1 MSSPTAAQR
10 AAIEAPLGPT
20 LVVAGPGAGK
30 TYCLIG
36 RVGHLVSGG
45 FRPARICA
53 VTFTNKA
60 AEEIAARLHDSLGAK
75 ADDVHR
81 GTLHGLCV
89 RMLREHPKPIGLRRG
104 FGVADEA
111 YQRLVLRRLGVP
123 RRRWSQLLPLFGR
136 RRLQGY
142 RLTEGD
148 ERIYTR
154 YLESLRD
161 RNMVDFDGIIA
172 LTAQLLAEQDAIA
185 ERWAASWDYL
195 LVDEFQDLNRAQY
208 AILQVLAA
216 PHRNFFAVGDD
227 DQSIFSWTG
236 ADPQLLQAFARDYGI
251 ERPIVLDR
259 NRRCSRQ
266 IFEVARRL
274 LGENPSL
281 FRKDLF
287 ADRESPHEV
296 TAYGFAAERQER
308 EWLIADLVA
317 DRARADAGWGDYG
330 VLYRRHR
337 VGAELEAAM
346 VRAGVPCR
354 LARGRALQDDPVIGY
369 VVDSLRVL
377 LRPDDELA
385 VAAFAQRVLP
395 EYLVERVLADAAPG
409 GGVLDALRRF
419 ARGGARGDP
428 ETKKAWRFV
437 YHVENLAALRQA
449 HGDLP
454 AVVEELLAQRI
465 GRYGN
470 VLEEHHRELSDPADD
485 PRVRELARGLAEAA
499 ARGGRVLLER
509 RGGAEIAARGML
521 MGAGVPGVGY
531 LDRGIEPGE
540 ADLVSADDTMTLF
553 KALQLGRSGDFRDS
567 FRDFV
572 TFDLETTHADPERCE
587 ILEVGAVR
595 VRGGRIVDRFRS
607 LVRPEG
613 PVTAGASGV
622 HGYTDADLRGAPS
635 FADVWPPFRAFV
647 GGDVLVAHNGQRFDI
662 PVLRRAADGLAGLE
676 ELVFFDSLPLARA
689 LFDESARLED
699 LAKRFGVEI
708 GRAHHALDDA
718 EALAKVFAALE
729 GAKVV
734 RARKAALVNLLDYLG
749 LGLALEGAPST
760 EAELLLGLARPFAL
774 GRYSDC
780 LEFYAA
786 ARTEAGTPPVEEVI
800 DRLGGREAME
810 RIRAER
816 GAAQRY
822 PAAVARL
829 RGLME
834 ASRAGGLEESVERF
848 LELVALST
856 SQGAEVD
863 PHRVNLLTL
872 HSTKG
877 LEFSRVYVVGI
888 EDYEIASYY
897 AMKDERP
904 EEIAEARRLLYVG
917 MTRAEDRLVLTC
929 CDERG
934 GRDAGGSRFLGEMG
948 LVARRVEPAE
958 VP

>member
-1 MSSPTAAQR
+1 M
-10 AAIEAPLGPT
+10 
-20 LVVAGPGAGK
+20 
-30 TYCLIG
+30 
-36 RVGHLVSGG
+36 
-45 FRPARICA
+45 
-53 VTFTNKA
+53 
-60 AEEIAARLHDSLGAK
+60 
-75 ADDVHR
+75 
-81 GTLHGLCV
+81 
-89 RMLREHPKPIGLRRG
+89 
-104 FGVADEA
+104 
-111 YQRLVLRRLGVP
+111 
-123 RRRWSQLLPLFGR
+123 
-136 RRLQGY
+136 
-142 RLTEGD
+142 
-148 ERIYTR
+148 
-154 YLESLRD
+154 
-161 RNMVDFDGIIA
+161 
-172 LTAQLLAEQDAIA
+172 
-185 ERWAASWDYL
+185 
-195 LVDEFQDLNRAQY
+195 
-208 AILQVLAA
+208 
-216 PHRNFFAVGDD
+216 
-227 DQSIFSWTG
+227 
-236 ADPQLLQAFARDYGI
+236 
-251 ERPIVLDR
+251 
-259 NRRCSRQ
+259 
-266 IFEVARRL
+266 
-274 LGENPSL
+274 
-281 FRKDLF
+281 
-287 ADRESPHEV
+287 
-296 TAYGFAAERQER
+296 
-308 EWLIADLVA
+308 
-317 DRARADAGWGDYG
+317 
-330 VLYRRHR
+330 
-337 VGAELEAAM
+337 
-346 VRAGVPCR
+346 
-354 LARGRALQDDPVIGY
+354 
-369 VVDSLRVL
+369 
-377 LRPDDELA
+377 
-385 VAAFAQRVLP
+385 
-395 EYLVERVLADAAPG
+395 
-409 GGVLDALRRF
+409 
-419 ARGGARGDP
+419 
-428 ETKKAWRFV
+428 
-437 YHVENLAALRQA
+437 
-449 HGDLP
+449 
-454 AVVEELLAQRI
+454 
-465 GRYGN
+465 
-470 VLEEHHRELSDPADD
+470 
-485 PRVRELARGLAEAA
+485 
-499 ARGGRVLLER
+499 
-509 RGGAEIAARGML
+509 
-521 MGAGVPGVGY
+521 
-531 LDRGIEPGE
+531 
-540 ADLVSADDTMTLF
+540 
-553 KALQLGRSGDFRDS
+553 
-567 FRDFV
+567 
-572 TFDLETTHADPERCE
+572 
-587 ILEVGAVR
+587 
-595 VRGGRIVDRFRS
+595 
-607 LVRPEG
+607 
-613 PVTAGASGV
+613 
-622 HGYTDADLRGAPS
+622 
-635 FADVWPPFRAFV
+635 
-647 GGDVLVAHNGQRFDI
+647 
-662 PVLRRAADGLAGLE
+662 LRRAADGLAGLE